1 MRTPPRILVVDDNPL
16 NVDIL
21 KSRLTA
27 HGYDIV
33 TAADGE
39 AALAAVHAA
48 EPDLILLDVMM
59 PKLDG
64 IEVCRRLRAD
74 AAAPFVP
81 IILVTAKTDSK
92 DVVSGLEAGADEYL
106 TKPVDQAALVARVK
120 SMLRIKSLHDTVQAQ
135 TGQLAEWNRTLE
147 RRVVDQVAQ
156 LDRLAR
162 LRRFLPP
169 QIAEMVVSSG
179 ESTLLESH
187 RRQIT
192 VLVCDLDGFSAFA
205 ETTDPEDVMTLLR
218 EYHAGIGRVIADH
231 GGMLQHFLGDGV
243 MVVFGAPVACDDPT
257 ARAVR
262 LAVTMREAVDDLQAG
277 WRKRG
282 HDLGFSV
289 GVDHGYATIGIVG
302 VEPRMDYTA
311 VGRVPN
317 LAVRLCGE
325 AGDRE
330 ILVSQRAFTTV
341 EPLVEADEPREY
353 SARGKRP
360 VIARNVRAL
369 VR

>member
-1 MRTPPRILVVDDNPL
+1 MHSPPRVLVVDDNPL

-21 KSRLTA
+21 RSRLTA
-27 HGYDIV
+27 HGYEVV

-39 AALAAVHAA
+39 AALDAVNTAA
-48 EPDLILLDVMM
+48 PDLILLDVMM
-59 PKLDG
+59 PKVDG

-74 AAAPFVP
+74 PAAPFVP
-81 IILVTAKTDSK
+81 IILVTAKADSK
-92 DVVSGLEAGADEYL
+92 DVVRGLEAGADEYL
-106 TKPVDQAALVARVK
+106 TKPVDGAALVARVT

-135 TGQLAEWNRTLE
+135 SAQLAEWNRTLE
-147 RRVVDQVAQ
+147 RRVAEQVAQ

-169 QIAEMVVSSG
+169 QLAEVVVSSG
-179 ESTLLESH
+179 ESALLESH

-192 VLVCDLDGFSAFA
+192 VLVCDLDGFNSFA
-205 ETTDPEDVMTLLR
+205 ETADPEDVMTLLR
-218 EYHAGIGRVIADH
+218 EYHAGIGRLIADH

-243 MVVFGAPVACDDPT
+243 MVVFGAPVACDDST
-257 ARAVR
+257 TRAVR
-262 LAVTMREAVDDLQAG
+262 LAVTMREVVDELQTG

-282 HDLGFSV
+282 HALGFRL
-289 GVDHGYATIGIVG
+289 GVDHGYATVGVVG

-325 AGDRE
+325 AADRE

-353 SARGKRP
+353 GARGHRP